1 MMLEE
6 HMTSFVM
13 SAQGSVIVELML
25 MGETVAGMDLTF
37 MIIECLHVSLTCY
50 FCSLTVQYV

>member
-13 SAQGSVIVELML
+13 SAQGSVIVALML
-25 MGETVAGMDLTF
+25 MGETVAGMDLKF
-37 MIIECLHVSLTCY
+37 MII
-50 FCSLTVQYV
+50 

>member
-13 SAQGSVIVELML
+13 SAQGSVTVELML

-37 MIIECLHVSLTCY
+37 MII
-50 FCSLTVQYV
+50 

>member
-25 MGETVAGMDLTF
+25 MGETVAGMDLAF
-37 MIIECLHVSLTCY
+37 MII
-50 FCSLTVQYV
+50 